1 MATDDLNASGDGAG
15 YTSPDDLLALSL
27 ARGRTVSVAAREA
40 GIDRRTVHRRL
51 HEPEFRKRVE
61 HFRRLLVEQAVCRLS
76 DHMTAAASTLAK
88 LMKSKNEAIALGA
101 CSRLLALGLT
111 ANEQRDLSA
120 RLEELERQAQRK
132 RR

>member
-1 MATDDLNASGDGAG
+1 MATDDTAVNGDDLGDL
-15 YTSPDDLLALSL
+15 TPDDLLALSL
-27 ARGRTVSVAAREA
+27 ARGRTIAAAAREA
-40 GIDRRTVHRRL
+40 GLARRTAFRRRN
-51 HEPEFRKRVE
+51 EPAFRQRVE